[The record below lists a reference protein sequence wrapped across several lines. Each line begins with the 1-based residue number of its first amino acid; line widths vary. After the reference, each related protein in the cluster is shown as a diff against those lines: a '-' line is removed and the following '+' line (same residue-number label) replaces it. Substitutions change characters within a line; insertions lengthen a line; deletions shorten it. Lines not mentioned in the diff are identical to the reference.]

1 MSPVTKRGNPV
12 IVVRKSKVIS
22 HILCLSVPSTLV
34 IEQEGTAE
42 ELGGDPSL
50 LDLALESLSIKS
62 KVYVAQAE
70 SFEIDVELCCG

>member
-1 MSPVTKRGNPV
+1 MSPVTKWGNP
-12 IVVRKSKVIS
+12 IIVRKSEVIS
-22 HILCLSVPSTLV
+22 HLLCLSVPCTLV
-34 IEQEGTAE
+34 IGQEGTAE

-70 SFEIDVELCCG
+70 SFEVYVERCCG